1 LDITS
6 YDHVIT
12 LSALDLHDAQKA
24 DARSIITLIHLR
36 DIADKSGGTF
46 SIVSEILDIQNREL
60 AAVCRADDFIVSDK
74 LISLMMSQ
82 LSENKNLAPVFKD
95 LFDPQGSE
103 LYLKPAGEYIELGT
117 PVNFYTVL
125 ESALRRN
132 EIAVGYRLNA
142 RAVDAKE
149 SYGVKFNPDKS
160 PWVTF
165 SEGDKIIVLAEN

>member
-1 LDITS
+1 
-6 YDHVIT
+6 
-12 LSALDLHDAQKA
+12 
-24 DARSIITLIHLR
+24 
-36 DIADKSGGTF
+36 
-46 SIVSEILDIQNREL
+46 
-60 AAVCRADDFIVSDK
+60 
-74 LISLMMSQ
+74 MMSQ